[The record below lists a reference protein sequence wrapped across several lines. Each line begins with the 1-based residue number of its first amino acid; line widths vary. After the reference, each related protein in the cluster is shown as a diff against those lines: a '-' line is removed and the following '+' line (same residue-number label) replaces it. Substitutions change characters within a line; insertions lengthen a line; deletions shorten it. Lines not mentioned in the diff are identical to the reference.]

1 MSEMVQ
7 SDRTSKMQRVFLQ
20 PHSADL
26 LEQLAEL
33 EWLREQVR
41 QETLD
46 TQQMLARFKARRQQ
60 IRAKRRTH

>member
-1 MSEMVQ
+1 MVQ

-41 QETLD
+41 QAETLD

>member
-46 TQQMLARFKARRQQ
+46 TQKMLARFKARRQQ